1 MKRIVTLAAFA
12 ALALASSAQAQ
23 SVRVPV
29 AGKSAEQVH
38 ADIVIA
44 ARTVCHKATADESLM
59 LDAYTRCLSATVKA
73 TIAQLGDPAVAQLA
87 NTRLAQ
93 R

>member
-12 ALALASSAQAQ
+12 ALAVASSAQAQ
-23 SVRVPV
+23 SIRVPV
-29 AGKSAEQVH
+29 AGKSAQQVH
-38 ADIVIA
+38 ADIVMA
-44 ARTVCHKATADESLM
+44 ARSVCHRATADGSLM

-73 TIAQLGDPAVAQLA
+73 SVAQLGDPQVAQLS
-87 NTRLAQ
+87 NTRVVQ

>member
-12 ALALASSAQAQ
+12 ALAVASSAQAQ
-23 SVRVPV
+23 SIRVPV
-29 AGKSAEQVH
+29 AGKSAQQVH
-38 ADIVIA
+38 ADIVMA
-44 ARTVCHKATADESLM
+44 ARSVCHRATADESLM

-73 TIAQLGDPAVAQLA
+73 SVAQLGDPQVAQLS
-87 NTRLAQ
+87 NTRVVQ

>member
-12 ALALASSAQAQ
+12 ALAVASSAQAQ
-23 SVRVPV
+23 SIRVPV
-29 AGKSAEQVH
+29 AGKSAQQVH
-38 ADIVIA
+38 ADIVMA
-44 ARTVCHKATADESLM
+44 ARSVCHRATADESLM

-73 TIAQLGDPAVAQLA
+73 SVAQLGDPQVAQLS
-87 NTRLAQ
+87 NSHVVQ

>member
-12 ALALASSAQAQ
+12 ALAVASSAQAQ
-23 SVRVPV
+23 SIRVPV
-29 AGKSAEQVH
+29 AGKSAQQVH
-38 ADIVIA
+38 ADIVMA
-44 ARTVCHKATADESLM
+44 ARSVCHRATADESLM

-73 TIAQLGDPAVAQLA
+73 SLAQLGAPQVAQLS
-87 NTRLAQ
+87 NTRVVQ

>member
-23 SVRVPV
+23 SIRVPT
-29 AGKSAEQVH
+29 AGKSAQQLH
-38 ADIVIA
+38 TDIVLA
-44 ARTVCHKATADESLM
+44 ARSVCHKATADETLM

-73 TIAQLGDPAVAQLA
+73 SVAQLGDPQVAQLA
-87 NTRLAQ
+87 NTRVVQ